1 MLRDVEVRDDAAFA
15 FVFNSNVVVA
25 IPVLKIAFCPCRLS
39 CGPTAAWV
47 AEVEAADWKGPQD
60 IKDRY
65 ATASFLGGNQVVFN
79 LGGNKYRLLVVVTYA
94 NGIVAVRRVGTHEE
108 YDRWDLR

>member
-1 MLRDVEVRDDAAFA
+1 MRVVGRKRLDDFA
-15 FVFNSNVVVA
+15 RQHAPARPLV
-25 IPVLKIAFCPCRLS
+25 
-39 CGPTAAWV
+39 AAWV
-47 AEVEAADWKGPQD
+47 AEVETADWKGPQD

-94 NGIVAVRRVGTHEE
+94 NGIVAVKRVGTHEE
-108 YDRWDLR
+108 YNRWDLR